1 MKPDDFSLVDVTQL
15 RENRQWQAQ
24 YRTLMHWGEY
34 IQTKSEVRTPENK
47 IRGCSA
53 DAWLMLRDGLFYFD
67 SDSRI
72 INGLAALLLAHF
84 SRGDESVLEVS
95 YWQDLFQEL
104 GLQKHLSPS
113 RNNGFQAL
121 VRRMQELWK
130 NKNPLTTGEGGIRG
144 AN

>member
-15 RENRQWQAQ
+15 REERQWQAQ
-24 YRTLMHWGEY
+24 YRTLMRWGEY
-34 IQTKSEVRTPENK
+34 VQTKAEVRTPENK

-53 DAWLMLRDGLFYFD
+53 DAWLILRDGLFYFD
-67 SDSRI
+67 SGSRI
-72 INGLAALLLAHF
+72 INGLAALLLANF
-84 SRGDESVLEVS
+84 NREGEIALEVH
-95 YWQDLFQEL
+95 YWRNLFQEL

-130 NKNPLTTGEGGIRG
+130 NKNPLPQGEGGING
-144 AN
+144 AI

>member
-15 RENRQWQAQ
+15 REERQWQAQ
-24 YRTLMHWGEY
+24 YRTLMRWGEY
-34 IQTKSEVRTPENK
+34 VQTKAEVRTPENK

-53 DAWLMLRDGLFYFD
+53 DAWLEIRGDIFYFD

-72 INGLAALLLAHF
+72 INGLAALLLTQFKRDSENA
-84 SRGDESVLEVS
+84 LEVL
-95 YWQDLFQEL
+95 YWQNLFQEL

-130 NKNPLTTGEGGIRG
+130 NKNPLPEGEGGING
-144 AN
+144 AI